1 VFAEKGVYV
10 VQLVLCVEQQREQT
24 TSHHA
29 AREQSKGIGPPRA
42 AQGRSK
48 EGAVLP
54 WWETD
59 AKVLVTAGPEGNID
73 RSS

>member
-29 AREQSKGIGPPRA
+29 AREQSKG
-42 AQGRSK
+42 ST
-48 EGAVLP
+48 AVVR
-54 WWETD
+54 D
-59 AKVLVTAGPEGNID
+59 
-73 RSS
+73 